1 MKQHQPF
8 LAGGGNFLLPQRLLN
23 VPFGRVRI
31 LTKYT
36 LTTMLFCL
44 LFTARRAAA
53 QSPCAFTW
61 TAGSGTDIQFHN
73 SYTGGNIIY
82 ETWTFG
88 DNNFAHD
95 VSDPRHTYYYY
106 CSPPQTRTYTVTHTV
121 TVLLESGPQTF
132 SCSEVVSVTCDEG
145 SACSERFF
153 YYDVRGCAVTFNA
166 TIYDP
171 TSGVTIIWD
180 FGDGTPPVN
189 NPVPTHS
196 YAQPGTY
203 LVTQTYTFQGNSGT
217 CSRWVTVG
225 CCCAPFADFSAD
237 LELDCAALR
246 IHADKGCVQPGRYS
260 NWTLQ
265 IGNQT
270 PVSIPDSGID
280 GWQLTN
286 YSTYQN
292 QPVTLT
298 HRVWCDSQEV
308 VVTKTLTPP
317 VPGIF
322 IGVAGDGTTCLPP
335 TTNISAYS
343 AVLGANNTLFGNV
356 HLYVSGIIRLDESFS
371 LNNGPTA
378 HMGPAAGFDVPDLPA
393 VSLQIANGSSIV
405 GTDCCLWRGIY
416 VFGRG
421 TFRSNTT
428 NVLPVNRIED
438 AMYAVRAFNVNGNQP
453 QIFLTRTELRN
464 NMVGLRG
471 TDGAFNLRSSP
482 LPFPIFEGN
491 RFTSDPPLQCLGCL
505 ETEEDILPALGL
517 PYSTARGLAG
527 FWLQGNPG
535 TPNALTNMLIR
546 PANDGVQNEFDN
558 LAIGIEARDFNLSL
572 QDAAAFRNITAAS
585 PYGFG
590 HGINYLDRTGAFA
603 LNVKG
608 LVANGTPTLNGN
620 TFENC
625 QIGVRAEARAVP
637 ATTVNIEDCQMRN
650 MRQGIFLDGFAG
662 NIRGATQRN
671 DIEASQN
678 GITLVDMLPAGARQY
693 RITDNLL
700 TAGPGTGFFTSNIS
714 ITGSALNQTS
724 FVEVDHNDCAESGS
738 FGILANA
745 HQNAYIHDNI
755 VTANGTLQG
764 IAAYVG
770 QYEIECNTVTG
781 ATGMG
786 LNVWNS
792 AIRNDLSFNTVT
804 GAAEGIRFTL
814 DCPGQNFIEC
824 NTVQN
829 TTGRGLFYD
838 DARTD
843 NQFNTGNRWINTGGA
858 EFVQGMN
865 QPGQSEYFVPDLV
878 PWRPM
883 PVDPPQ
889 GWFFPNMALIPP
901 PCNVVCQPGL
911 LPPGGGAD
919 NPFDTDIA
927 GGGPAGEGWDQWRR
941 ERYLLYKLAAYPE
954 LAPAGSLMAN
964 FQNARA
970 TSTVGKLV
978 GIGLQSAGLFAPA
991 PADQAVLEANQQAI
1005 ATKSEQMAA
1014 IDAQLDEALAPE
1026 VYAALLTQREVLNTD
1041 VATLA
1046 AQSNALQAQLQTA
1059 RNTEAD
1065 NLLAQLANINTTEVW
1080 EQNEKQVLTVFL
1092 QTVAQAQAPDAG
1104 QLATLQAVGE
1114 QCPRTGG
1121 PAAVFLAAMLYEG
1134 FTGERLEQ
1142 DECGAAARSNSTFPA
1157 AFAAKAVF
1165 SVSAF
1170 PNPVH
1175 DRLIL
1180 DVTGGQQ
1187 PYTVQ
1192 VSDMLGKVLV
1202 LQQYFEEQP
1211 VLNTGIWAEGMY
1223 HLLVRDADGAPF
1235 TRTIFVKH

>member
-1 MKQHQPF
+1 M
-8 LAGGGNFLLPQRLLN
+8 LL
-23 VPFGRVRI
+23 
-31 LTKYT
+31 
-36 LTTMLFCL
+36 CL

-225 CCCAPFADFSAD
+225 CCCEKYNDFDAE

-246 IHADKGCVQPGRYS
+246 INANRKCIQPWRYS
-260 NWTLQ
+260 GWTLQ
-265 IGNQT
+265 IGNQ
-270 PVSIPDSGID
+270 PVRTIPDILVD
-280 GWQLTN
+280 GWQMTN

-292 QPVTLT
+292 QPVTLK

-308 VVTKTLTPP
+308 VLTKTLTPP

-322 IGVAGDGTTCLPP
+322 IGAATDCFAPA
-335 TTNISAYS
+335 TNISAYAS
-343 AVLGANNTLFGNV
+343 ALSSLPAGATQDREI
-356 HLYVSGIIRLDESFS
+356 YVSGIIRMDESWAFPGV
-371 LNNGPTA
+371 LL
-378 HMGPAAGFDVPDLPA
+378 HMGPESGFDVPDLP
-393 VSLQIANGSSIV
+393 SSTTLQLSNGTQLV
-405 GTDCCLWRGIY
+405 GTCCLWRGIY
-416 VFGRG
+416 VYGNGRLI
-421 TFRSNTT
+421 TTSFSNSPD
-428 NVLPVNRIED
+428 NLIQD
-438 AMYAVRAFNVNGNQP
+438 AVYAVRGFNVAGRRP
-453 QIFLTRTELRN
+453 WLSIRRTNFHNDLIGIRA
-464 NMVGLRG
+464 
-471 TDGAFNLRSSP
+471 TDGDINLRVQGGNP
-482 LPFPIFEGN
+482 MYWDPIFERN
-491 RFTSDPPLQCLGCL
+491 TFSSQSPLRCMGCWD
-505 ETEEDILPALGL
+505 EFDDILPSLGL
-517 PYSTARGLAG
+517 QYSTDRGLAG
-527 FWLQGNPG
+527 MWLEGFPG
-535 TPNALTNMLIR
+535 QPNTLTNLNLEITD
-546 PANDGVQNEFDN
+546 DGEHNLFDN
-558 LAIGIEARDFNLSL
+558 LAIGIEARNINLRVP
-572 QDAAAFRNITAAS
+572 DAAAFRNITAAS

-745 HQNAYIHDNI
+745 HQNAYIHNNI

-792 AIRNDLSFNTVT
+792 AIRNDVSFNTVS

-858 EFVQGMN
+858 AFVQGMN
-865 QPGQSEYFVPDLV
+865 TASQSEYVVPDQV
-878 PWRPM
+878 PWRPV
-883 PVDPPQ
+883 PVDPATD
-889 GWFFPNMALIPP
+889 WFFPNMNLMPP
-901 PCNVVCQPGL
+901 PCDIVCQPGL
-911 LPPGGGAD
+911 LPPGGGPD

-970 TSTVGKLV
+970 TSTVGKLAN
-978 GIGLQSAGLFAPA
+978 IGLQSAGLFAPA

-1005 ATKSEQMAA
+1005 AAKSEQMAA
-1014 IDAQLDEALAPE
+1014 IDAQLDESLAPE
-1026 VYAALLTQREVLNTD
+1026 VYAALLTQREALNTE
-1041 VATLA
+1041 VAALA
-1046 AQSNALQAQLQTA
+1046 AQSNALLAQLQTA

-1092 QTVAQAQAPDAG
+1092 QTMAQAQAPDAG
-1104 QLATLQAVGE
+1104 QLATLLAVGE